1 MSVRVVSH
9 VENESFE
16 MLLFYFF
23 LIDYCLKSSK
33 QYFSYIHDN
42 CIPLAAI
49 FVGGMGRNEETLG
62 ELTSLQKL
70 NR

>member
-1 MSVRVVSH
+1 MLPANLAPFGQAVS
-9 VENESFE
+9 EEKI
-16 MLLFYFF
+16 F
-23 LIDYCLKSSK
+23 LTLANQK
-33 QYFSYIHDN
+33 QEL
-42 CIPLAAI
+42 PLAAI